1 MSAKTSAALTSGL
14 EPAPGHGLAKR
25 LGARCYDS
33 IGEAAQSLDF
43 SGGEA
48 PGIDAL
54 NDLMRRRAKPI
65 VTAGG
70 HSVRFSEQ
78 NMDPSALGYESQIFE
93 TGSVPTRPNS
103 MHDLFNA
110 LVWLTFP
117 LTKAAIN
124 HRHIA
129 ARASPTPGG
138 NRGAAQDLLTLFDEC
153 GVLVVSDRPELLD
166 LIAAFQ
172 WKELFWTRRDETT
185 RHMKFFVFGHGLMEQ
200 LLTPYIGL
208 TGKALMLNIET
219 AWLQA
224 STDALLQ
231 HIDALSRTLIAS
243 PAGLSKG
250 RDLAPFPVLGIPG
263 WAAENNRES
272 YYGNARYFR
281 PGRRADS

>member
-1 MSAKTSAALTSGL
+1 MSAKTSATLTSGL
-14 EPAPGHGLAKR
+14 EPAPGHGLPKR

-54 NDLMRRRAKPI
+54 NDLMRRRAKSI

-93 TGSVPTRPNS
+93 TGSVSTRPNS

-153 GVLVVSDRPELLD
+153 GVFVVSDRPANCNCD
-166 LIAAFQ
+166 RWRWIPRVPGRGACDGQ
-172 WKELFWTRRDETT
+172 
-185 RHMKFFVFGHGLMEQ
+185 
-200 LLTPYIGL
+200 
-208 TGKALMLNIET
+208 
-219 AWLQA
+219 
-224 STDALLQ
+224 
-231 HIDALSRTLIAS
+231 ALSQCAAGAQPARTS
-243 PAGLSKG
+243 WPA
-250 RDLAPFPVLGIPG
+250 
-263 WAAENNRES
+263 
-272 YYGNARYFR
+272 
-281 PGRRADS
+281 